1 VTETQETCRAG
12 LSVNVQQSGPIPLD
26 AEFGCAPGEVLAM
39 VGPSG
44 SGKSTLLR
52 AIAGLYHPEHGRVAV
67 NGETWFD
74 SANKINLAPQ
84 RRSTGFVFQNY
95 ALFPHLSAIKNIEA
109 AIGHRARDDRATRAK
124 ELLALVNLSGLEA
137 RRPRELS
144 GGQQQRVAVAR
155 ALARDPATLLLDEPF
170 SAVDRATR
178 QKLYVELAELR
189 RALKIPMILVTHDLH
204 EAAMLAD
211 RMCILRR
218 GKTLQ
223 VGSPVEVMTRPNS
236 TEIARLVDIKNIFEG
251 SVVAHDHERKLTMM
265 SWRDKTLEASYT
277 PQFVAGTPV
286 SWALPMEYV
295 ILHRRVP
302 RDRPSRG
309 EHENPVSGRISEYVV
324 LGPNVSV
331 GIKLDGDDD
340 SLLFMTVPTHV
351 AHRNQ
356 LGPGESLRVSLLAE
370 GIHLMP
376 REKSRRDLLNA
387 GA

>member
-1 VTETQETCRAG
+1 MTGAQDTSTFG
-12 LSVNVQQSGPIPLD
+12 LSVNVRQSGPIPLEAD
-26 AEFGCAPGEVLAM
+26 IECAAGEVLAM

-52 AIAGLYHPEHGRVAV
+52 AIAGLYQPEYGRVAV
-67 NGETWFD
+67 NGEVWFD
-74 SANKINLAPQ
+74 SAQKINRLPQ
-84 RRSTGFVFQNY
+84 QRSTGFVFQHY
-95 ALFPHLSAIKNIEA
+95 ALFPHLSAAKNIEA
-109 AIGHRARDDRATRAK
+109 AMGHRTRADRATRAQ
-124 ELLALVNLSGLEA
+124 ELLALVNLSGLED
-137 RRPRELS
+137 RRPRDLS

-223 VGSPVEVMTRPNS
+223 VGSPIGVMTRPNS
-236 TEIARLVDIKNIFEG
+236 AEVARLVDIKNIFEAR
-251 SVVAHDHERKLTMM
+251 VTAHDHERRLTMI
-265 SWRDKTLEASYT
+265 SWRDKTLEASYA
-277 PQFVAGTPV
+277 PQFAAGTLV
-286 SWALPMEYV
+286 SWVLPMEHV
-295 ILHRRVP
+295 ILHRRVQ

-309 EHENPVSGRISEYVV
+309 ENENPVSGRIAEYVV

-331 GIKLDGDDD
+331 GIKLDGKDE
-340 SLLFMTVPTHV
+340 SLLFMSVPTHV
-351 AHRNQ
+351 AQRNM
-356 LGPGESLRVSLLAE
+356 LGLGEAIQVSLLAE
-370 GIHLMP
+370 GIHLMSW
-376 REKSRRDLLNA
+376 EKSRRGN
-387 GA
+387 G

>member
-1 VTETQETCRAG
+1 MTGTQNIFTKG
-12 LSVNVQQSGPIPLD
+12 LSVNVRQSGPIPLE
-26 AEFGCAPGEVLAM
+26 AEFGCAAGEVLAL

-52 AIAGLYHPEHGRVAV
+52 AIAGLYRPERGHVAV

-74 SANKINLAPQ
+74 SAHKINLAPQ

-95 ALFPHLSAIKNIEA
+95 ALFPHLSAAKNIEA
-109 AIGHRARDDRATRAK
+109 AMGHRARDERAARAK
-124 ELLALVNLSGLEA
+124 ELLALVNLSGLED
-137 RRPRELS
+137 RRPRDLS

-178 QKLYVELAELR
+178 QKLYVELAALR

-236 TEIARLVDIKNIFEG
+236 SEVARLVDIKNIFAG

-265 SWRDKTLEASYT
+265 LWRDKTLETSYA
-277 PQFVAGTPV
+277 PQFALGAPI
-286 SWALPMEYV
+286 SWVLPMEYV
-295 ILHRRVP
+295 ILHR

-309 EHENPVSGRISEYVV
+309 EHENPMSGRIAEYVV
-324 LGPNVSV
+324 LGSNVSV
-331 GIKLDGDDD
+331 GIKLDGDDE

-351 AHRNQ
+351 AHRNR
-356 LGPGESLRVSLLAE
+356 LGSGEAIQVSLLAQ

-376 REKSRRDLLNA
+376 WEKPRRDLLTA
-387 GA
+387 GV

>member
-1 VTETQETCRAG
+1 MSAALDNFANG
-12 LSVNVQQSGPIPLD
+12 LSVSLQQHGPIPLD
-26 AEFGCAPGEVLAM
+26 AEFDCAAGEVLVL

-52 AIAGLYHPEHGRVAV
+52 AIAGLYHPEQGCVVV
-67 NGETWFD
+67 NGDTWFD
-74 SANKINLAPQ
+74 SGKKINLLPQ
-84 RRSTGFVFQNY
+84 QRSTGFVFQNY
-95 ALFPHLSAIKNIEA
+95 ALFPHLSAEKNVEA
-109 AIGHRARDDRATRAK
+109 AMSHRAPGGRAARAK
-124 ELLALVNLSGLEA
+124 ELLALVNLSGLEN
-137 RRPRELS
+137 RRPNELS

-189 RALKIPMILVTHDLH
+189 RELKIPVILVTHDLH

-223 VGSPVEVMTRPNS
+223 IGSPIEVMTRPNS
-236 TEIARLVDIKNIFEG
+236 TEVARLVDIKNIFEG
-251 SVVAHDHERKLTMM
+251 RVLAHDHERKLTMM
-265 SWRDKTLEASYT
+265 QWREKNLEASYA
-277 PQFVAGTPV
+277 PNFSVGAPI

-295 ILHRRVP
+295 ILHRRVQ
-302 RDRPSRG
+302 REQPSNG
-309 EHENPVSGRISEYVV
+309 ERENPVSGRIAEYVV

-331 GIKLDGDDD
+331 GIELDGAVAP
-340 SLLFMTVPTHV
+340 LLYMSVPTHV
-351 AHRNQ
+351 AHRNR
-356 LGPGESLRVSLLAE
+356 LGMGEAIQVSLLAE

-376 REKSRRDLLNA
+376 WEKPRHI
-387 GA
+387 

>member
-1 VTETQETCRAG
+1 MSG
-12 LSVNVQQSGPIPLD
+12 LSVNVQQHGPIPLD
-26 AEFGCAPGEVLAM
+26 AEFSCAADEVLAL

-52 AIAGLYHPEHGRVAV
+52 AIAGLYHPAQGHVMV
-67 NGETWFD
+67 NGKAWFD
-74 SANKINLAPQ
+74 SAKKINLAPQ
-84 RRSTGFVFQNY
+84 QRSTGFVFQNY
-95 ALFPHLSAIKNIEA
+95 ALFPHLSAAKNIEA
-109 AIGHRARDDRATRAK
+109 AMGHRTPDGRAARAK
-124 ELLALVNLSGLEA
+124 ELLALVNLSGLES
-137 RRPRELS
+137 RRPNELS

-155 ALARDPATLLLDEPF
+155 ALARDPLTLLLDEPF

-189 RALKIPMILVTHDLH
+189 RQLKIPVVLVTHDLH

-223 VGSPVEVMTRPNS
+223 IGPPIEVMTRPNS
-236 TEIARLVDIKNIFEG
+236 SEVARLVDIKNIFEG

-265 SWRDKTLEASYT
+265 QWREKTLEASYA
-277 PQFVAGTPV
+277 PSFSFGAPV

-295 ILHRRVP
+295 ILHRR
-302 RDRPSRG
+302 DRPSRG
-309 EHENPVSGRISEYVV
+309 EHENPVSGSIAEYVV

-331 GIKLDGDDD
+331 GIKLDGAAGP
-340 SLLFMTVPTHV
+340 LLYMNVPTHV
-351 AHRNQ
+351 AHRNRLR
-356 LGPGESLRVSLLAE
+356 LGEAIQVSLLAE

-376 REKSRRDLLNA
+376 WEKLRRA
-387 GA
+387 GIFIAPSE

>member
-1 VTETQETCRAG
+1 VSG
-12 LSVNVQQSGPIPLD
+12 LSVCVQQHGPIPLD
-26 AEFGCAPGEVLAM
+26 AEFDCAAGEVLAL

-52 AIAGLYHPEHGRVAV
+52 AIAGLYHPLQGRVVV

-74 SANKINLAPQ
+74 STQKINLAPQ
-84 RRSTGFVFQNY
+84 QRSTGFVFQNY
-95 ALFPHLSAIKNIEA
+95 ALFPHLSAKKNVEA
-109 AIGHRARDDRATRAK
+109 AMGHLVLALRATRAK

-137 RRPRELS
+137 RRPNELS

-189 RALKIPMILVTHDLH
+189 RQLKIPVVLVTHDLH

-223 VGSPVEVMTRPNS
+223 IGTPVEVMTRPNS
-236 TEIARLVDIKNIFEG
+236 AEVARLVDIKNIFEG
-251 SVVAHDHERKLTMM
+251 SVVTHDHERKLTIVQ
-265 SWRDKTLEASYT
+265 WCEKTLEASYT
-277 PQFVAGTPV
+277 PHFSVGAPV

-295 ILHRRVP
+295 ILHRRVQ
-302 RDRPSRG
+302 RERPSRG
-309 EHENPVSGRISEYVV
+309 EHENPVSGRIAEYVM

-331 GIKLDGDDD
+331 GMKLESAAGP
-340 SLLFMTVPTHV
+340 LLYMSVPTHV
-351 AHRNQ
+351 AHRNR
-356 LGPGESLRVSLLAE
+356 LGIGEAIQVSLLAE

-376 REKSRRDLLNA
+376 WEKPRQA
-387 GA
+387 GIFTAPAN

>member
-1 VTETQETCRAG
+1 VSG
-12 LSVNVQQSGPIPLD
+12 LSVNVQQHGPIPLD
-26 AEFGCAPGEVLAM
+26 AEFDCAAGEVLAL

-52 AIAGLYHPEHGRVAV
+52 AIAGLYQPEQGRVVV

-74 SANKINLAPQ
+74 STQKINLAPQ
-84 RRSTGFVFQNY
+84 QRSTGFVFQNY
-95 ALFPHLSAIKNIEA
+95 ALFPHLSAEKNVETAMGHLISANRA
-109 AIGHRARDDRATRAK
+109 ARAK
-124 ELLALVNLSGLEA
+124 ELLALVNLSGLEN
-137 RRPRELS
+137 RRPNELS

-155 ALARDPATLLLDEPF
+155 ALARDPVTLLLDEPF

-189 RALKIPMILVTHDLH
+189 RQLKIPVVLVTHDLH

-223 VGSPVEVMTRPNS
+223 IGSPVDVMTRPNS
-236 TEIARLVDIKNIFEG
+236 VEVARLVDIKNIFEG
-251 SVVAHDHERKLTMM
+251 SVVTHDHERKLTMM
-265 SWRDKTLEASYT
+265 LWREKTLETSYA
-277 PQFVAGTPV
+277 PHFSVGAPV

-295 ILHRRVP
+295 ILHRRVQ
-302 RDRPSRG
+302 RERPSRG
-309 EHENPVSGRISEYVV
+309 EHENPVSGSIAEYVV

-331 GIKLDGDDD
+331 GIKLDGVVGP
-340 SLLFMTVPTHV
+340 LLYMSVPTHV
-351 AHRNQ
+351 AHRNRLR
-356 LGPGESLRVSLLAE
+356 LGEAIQVSLLAE

-376 REKSRRDLLNA
+376 WEKPRRI
-387 GA
+387 

>member
-1 VTETQETCRAG
+1 VSG
-12 LSVNVQQSGPIPLD
+12 LSVNVQQHGPIPLD
-26 AEFGCAPGEVLAM
+26 ANFDCAAGEVLAL

-52 AIAGLYHPEHGRVAV
+52 AIAGLYLPEHGRVAV
-67 NGETWFD
+67 NGEAWFD
-74 SANKINLAPQ
+74 SARKINLAPQ
-84 RRSTGFVFQNY
+84 HRSVGFVFQNY
-95 ALFPHLSAIKNIEA
+95 ALFPHLSAAKNIEA
-109 AIGHRARDDRATRAK
+109 AMGHRFADDRAARAK
-124 ELLALVNLSGLEA
+124 ELMALVNLSGLED
-137 RRPRELS
+137 RRPRDLS

-236 TEIARLVDIKNIFEG
+236 TEVARLVDIKNIFEG
-251 SVVAHDHERKLTMM
+251 SVVAHDDERKFTMM
-265 SWRDKTLEASYT
+265 SWRDKTLEASCA
-277 PQFVAGTPV
+277 PQFAVGAPV
-286 SWALPMEYV
+286 SWVLPMEYV
-295 ILHRRVP
+295 ILHRR
-302 RDRPSRG
+302 DRPSRG
-309 EHENPVSGRISEYVV
+309 ERENPVSGRIAEYVV
-324 LGPNVSV
+324 LGPNVNV

-356 LGPGESLRVSLLAE
+356 LGLGEPLQVSLLAE

-376 REKSRRDLLNA
+376 WERSRRSSS
-387 GA
+387 